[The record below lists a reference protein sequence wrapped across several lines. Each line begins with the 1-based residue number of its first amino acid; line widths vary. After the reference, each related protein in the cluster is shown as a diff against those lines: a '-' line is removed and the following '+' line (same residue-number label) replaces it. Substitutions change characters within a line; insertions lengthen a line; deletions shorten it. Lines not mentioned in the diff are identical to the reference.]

1 MTPSDSSPEL
11 TAGQQA
17 LDRGAWEEARGHFQ
31 RALDA
36 GESPEAY
43 EGVAAASWW
52 LEQYAAAIEAREH
65 AYRLYHER
73 GERQAAARVAVW
85 LALDSLDYR
94 NELAVASGWLGR
106 AARLV
111 EGLGPTAG
119 PGYVGLNRGHPAPM
133 AGNHAPKARGG
144 PTEGRPNAAAA
155 KADAG
160 GARAPTL

>member
-94 NELAVASGWLGR
+94 NELAGASGWLGP
-106 AARLV
+106 AARPV
-111 EGLGPTAG
+111 GGLGPTAALG
-119 PGYVGLNRGHPAPM
+119 VRVPDRGDLALVG
-133 AGNHAPKARGG
+133 GN
-144 PTEGRPNAAAA
+144 
-155 KADAG
+155 
-160 GARAPTL
+160 GA

>member
-73 GERQAAARVAVW
+73 GERQAAGRGA
-85 LALDSLDYR
+85 
-94 NELAVASGWLGR
+94 GWLGR
-106 AARLV
+106 GAPGDRNQ
-111 EGLGPTAG
+111 GAG
-119 PGYVGLNRGHPAPM
+119 
-133 AGNHAPKARGG
+133 
-144 PTEGRPNAAAA
+144 
-155 KADAG
+155 
-160 GARAPTL
+160 